1 MKALNNKNFDI
12 YIFSLLFIKNVKRK
26 FYEIVQDDD
35 KVSPTS
41 NRVTKR
47 AKLMNSS
54 DSKFKNMKKTKRY
67 IDKLTDLNAKK
78 NVIEDEDKNFISDV
92 EECSAIFKNKEKRAT
107 EATNK
112 DIFENIKTEEIYT
125 ESEWSEEEEEELK
138 FSLSIFDLFEEV
150 SIRGD
155 GNCMFRPLALGGF
168 VCENSYLLIREMIWD
183 FIHTN
188 SERFIPFI
196 TDVDLDN
203 YLKNKR
209 KNYWGEKKLLQSK
222 NC

>member
-1 MKALNNKNFDI
+1 
-12 YIFSLLFIKNVKRK
+12 
-26 FYEIVQDDD
+26 
-35 KVSPTS
+35 
-41 NRVTKR
+41 
-47 AKLMNSS
+47 MNSS

-67 IDKLTDLNAKK
+67 IDKLTELNAKK
-78 NVIEDEDKNFISDV
+78 NVNEDEDKNSISDV

-138 FSLSIFDLFEEV
+138 FSLSIFDLFQEV

-168 VCENSYLLIREMIWD
+168 VCENSYPLIREIIWD

-196 TDVDLDN
+196 TDGDLDN

-209 KNYWGEKKLLQSK
+209 KNYWREKKLLQSK

>member
-1 MKALNNKNFDI
+1 
-12 YIFSLLFIKNVKRK
+12 
-26 FYEIVQDDD
+26 
-35 KVSPTS
+35 
-41 NRVTKR
+41 
-47 AKLMNSS
+47 MNSS
-54 DSKFKNMKKTKRY
+54 DSKFKNMKITKRY
-67 IDKLTDLNAKK
+67 INKLTDLNAKK
-78 NVIEDEDKNFISDV
+78 YVIEDEDKNSISDV

-112 DIFENIKTEEIYT
+112 DIFLNIKTEEIYT
-125 ESEWSEEEEEELK
+125 ESEWFEEEEEELK
-138 FSLSIFDLFEEV
+138 FNLSIFDLFEEV

-168 VCENSYLLIREMIWD
+168 VCENSYPSIREMIWD

-196 TDVDLDN
+196 ANGDLDN